1 MPYVNI
7 PRSKITGGIA
17 KIVGKLQGD
26 ISNKIVTQTSSITS
40 NFRREGCPSSGKL
53 SRLRNQK
60 QGLDQGVSGAVNRI
74 NKFKALPK
82 KLEGPLSGLKSA
94 LRVILSIPIPQ
105 AVPPGVGLPINI
117 TTKYADVMH
126 LVKEFIAQIGEDI
139 EGIEA
144 ILETPNNFLS
154 SVERT
159 MSRLD
164 GALKACET
172 EAALRTQVE
181 DGTISEDDLKDLDI
195 IDDDGVY
202 IFSTLG
208 PLFVGNTDIDD
219 NGNLINN
226 DGSIIDENDSNSK
239 FNQANQQLQ
248 DILNKI
254 EFSNLPQGTKDE
266 LRRSLSLFQNL
277 NTQTQSTDSRFFHT
291 GPTGIVYNLEI
302 LPDPE
307 SPSIAPRNF
316 AIARE
321 PGGAVVLKGPKSFS
335 SSIDVLLNE
344 IKFRIDNQLS

>member
-7 PRSKITGGIA
+7 PRSRITRGIA
-17 KIVGKLQGD
+17 RIVGRVQGD
-26 ISNKIVTQTSSITS
+26 IVNKIVTQTSSITS
-40 NFRREGCPSSGKL
+40 NFRRQGCPSSDKL
-53 SRLRNQK
+53 NRLRNQK
-60 QGLDQGVSGAVNRI
+60 QGLDQGISGVINRVNRFR
-74 NKFKALPK
+74 NLPRR
-82 KLEGPLSGLKSA
+82 LRRPLRGLKAA
-94 LRVILSIPIPQ
+94 LKVILSIPIPQ
-105 AVPPGVGLPINI
+105 AVPPGIGLPISI

-126 LVKEFIAQIGEDI
+126 LVKEFIAQIREDI

-144 ILETPNNFLS
+144 VLETPNNFLS
-154 SVERT
+154 SVERI

-172 EAALRTQVE
+172 EAALKAQVE

-208 PLFVGNTDIDD
+208 PLFVGNVDIDN
-219 NGNLINN
+219 NGNISGL
-226 DGSIIDENDSNSK
+226 DDEK
-239 FNQANQQLQ
+239 TAKANQQLQ

-277 NTQTQSTDSRFFHT
+277 NTQTQFTDSRFFHT

-302 LPDPE
+302 VADPE

>member
-7 PRSKITGGIA
+7 PRSRITRGIA
-17 KIVGKLQGD
+17 RIVGRVQGD
-26 ISNKIVTQTSSITS
+26 IVNKIVTQTSSITS
-40 NFRREGCPSSGKL
+40 NFRRQGCPSSDKL
-53 SRLRNQK
+53 NRLRNQK
-60 QGLDQGVSGAVNRI
+60 QGLDQGISGVINRVNRFR
-74 NKFKALPK
+74 NLPRR
-82 KLEGPLSGLKSA
+82 LRRPLRGLKAA
-94 LRVILSIPIPQ
+94 LKVILSIPIPQ
-105 AVPPGVGLPINI
+105 AVPPGIGLPISI

-139 EGIEA
+139 EAIQA

-154 SVERT
+154 SVERI

-172 EAALRTQVE
+172 EAALKAQVE

-208 PLFVGNTDIDD
+208 PLFVGNVDIDN
-219 NGNLINN
+219 NGNISGL
-226 DGSIIDENDSNSK
+226 DDEK
-239 FNQANQQLQ
+239 TAKANQQLQ

-277 NTQTQSTDSRFFHT
+277 NTQTQFTDSRFFHT

-302 LPDPE
+302 VADPE

>member
-40 NFRREGCPSSGKL
+40 NFRRQGCPSSGKL

-60 QGLDQGVSGAVNRI
+60 QGLDQGISGVINRV
-74 NKFKALPK
+74 NKFKNLPK
-82 KLEGPLSGLKSA
+82 KLTSPLNGLKSA

-154 SVERT
+154 SVERI

-172 EAALRTQVE
+172 EAALRAQVE
-181 DGTISEDDLKDLDI
+181 DGTISEDELKDLDI

-208 PLFVGNTDIDD
+208 PLFVGNVDIDD
-219 NGNLINN
+219 NGNISGL
-226 DGSIIDENDSNSK
+226 DDEK
-239 FNQANQQLQ
+239 TAKANQQLQ

-277 NTQTQSTDSRFFHT
+277 NTQTQFTDSRFFHT